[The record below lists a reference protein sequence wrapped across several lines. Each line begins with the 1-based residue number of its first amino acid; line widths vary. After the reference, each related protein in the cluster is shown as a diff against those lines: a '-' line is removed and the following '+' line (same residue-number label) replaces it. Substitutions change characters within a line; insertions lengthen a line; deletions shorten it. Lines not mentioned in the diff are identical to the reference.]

1 MHSDIS
7 AARPPLTQ
15 LSDEELMFRDAVASF
30 AQEEVRPRV
39 KQMEDAGLALL
50 AELKGLLDGAREDAQ
65 LVMRRLTE
73 TEALSDGALAAVREA
88 MQGPR
93 IILTP

>member
-1 MHSDIS
+1 
-7 AARPPLTQ
+7 
-15 LSDEELMFRDAVASF
+15 
-30 AQEEVRPRV
+30 
-39 KQMEDAGLALL
+39 MEDAALGLLG
-50 AELKGLLDGAREDAQ
+50 ELKGLFDDAPADSQ

-73 TEALSDGALAAVREA
+73 TEALSDGALMAVREA

>member
-1 MHSDIS
+1 
-7 AARPPLTQ
+7 
-15 LSDEELMFRDAVASF
+15 
-30 AQEEVRPRV
+30 
-39 KQMEDAGLALL
+39 MEDAALALL
-50 AELKGLLDGAREDAQ
+50 SELKGLFDGAPADAQ

-73 TEALSDGALAAVREA
+73 TEALSDPALVAVREA